1 MLEEKIEELKTNTD
15 ETNKAPSIQT
25 QIDLMIS
32 ASIPNSYFLS
42 ETDKLN
48 FYREIELIESREDL
62 EYLKNSFLENNT
74 QDDIPLE
81 TQNLFL
87 LLETQILAKK
97 YKITHIKRV

>member
-15 ETNKAPSIQT
+15 ETSKAPSIQT

>member
-15 ETNKAPSIQT
+15 ETSKAPSIQT

-32 ASIPNSYFLS
+32 ASIPDSYFLS